1 MGRLFHSFH
10 EIWAHFVARDEPLEN
25 FVGGL
30 PDDPRAAVAVWLVPV
45 SAEGRRGL
53 VRVRERLAGF
63 DWLRPLPDHFLHV
76 TVAGLGFVEPETD
89 VSTLVEGGR
98 ECLRGLAPFRLT
110 FPRLNCFHEAV
121 VAEAESDGLHEAG
134 RRLRGDVGLFLPH
147 LSLAYTTAPRPPGE
161 LRKALLPMRDTPLGE
176 HDVREI
182 QLCVVPAS
190 KTTILEPWTVAGTE
204 FLELESK

>member
-1 MGRLFHSFH
+1 VGRLFHSFD
-10 EIWAHFVARDEPLEN
+10 ESWAQFIARDEPLEN

-30 PDDPRAAVAVWLVPV
+30 PQDPRVAVAVWLVPV

-53 VRVRERLAGF
+53 VRVRERLGRF

-89 VSTLVEGGR
+89 VSGLVEGGR
-98 ECLRGLAPFRLT
+98 ERLRGLAPFRLT

-121 VAEAESDGLHEAG
+121 VAEAEGDGLHEAA

-147 LSLAYTTAPRPPGE
+147 LSLAYTTAPGPPDE
-161 LRKALLPMRDTPLGE
+161 LRKALLPIRDTPLGAQ
-176 HDVREI
+176 DVREI

-190 KTTILEPWTVAGTE
+190 RTTILEPWTVAGRVCVK
-204 FLELESK
+204 LESK